1 MLWISWSCL
10 KDKTLRNV
18 ALFLIL
24 CVIAGLACLQGIS
37 ISSMA
42 PSDTSGADG
51 APVNNAEIPATRGS
65 TGGSFDPWDINGVS
79 ADPVTLTLNRDR
91 YAPGDHFELV
101 VRENW
106 QGVAH
111 LYAGVASPDGSFFFL
126 TPAGLTLD
134 LLPYSE
140 DQFARETEAHTVL
153 SLDLPAGLP
162 IGNYTFYAAA
172 VPNGDFSQ
180 MMQPI
185 AQATFLFDKRLY
197 FDQEGT
203 FPNGLI
209 GRRYSRVLLPE
220 NGTPPYQIELVSGQF
235 PPGLVLN
242 PLTGA
247 IEGEPTQA
255 GIWEL
260 SIHVSDGVGNTASF
274 VGTIRVCRA
283 LQVGPHGTFRDI
295 QMALNMAQEMDIIQ
309 IEKGIYQVT
318 NLIIPSTKQ
327 FQNGIRISGGW
338 DATFENQSSNPGDTV
353 LDGHQAQTRILTLQ
367 VGPVDI
373 DNLTFANSAGGAA
386 YFDANSSYSSSS
398 FTNCSFSGNSAEQNG
413 GAVYSYS
420 SPSSFTNC
428 SFSGNSAG
436 GSGGAAY
443 FGSFYSYSSPSF
455 INCSFSGNSAEQN
468 GGAAYFDS
476 YSNSSFTNCS
486 FSGNSAGGSGGT
498 AYFGSYSVSSFTNC
512 SFSGNSVEQNGGA
525 VDFYSSHSNSSFT
538 NCSFSGNSAEQNGGA
553 VYSYSYSSSFTNCSF
568 YRNTSGMA
576 KGGAIF
582 LNAGGTIR
590 NCIFYQNIG
599 RNVENDISSTQT
611 FSIDYSLVNAISA
624 TVFDYGAHNISGDPR
639 FVDPEN
645 GDLRLRSDSPA
656 IDAGDN
662 ATVQG
667 IQVDLANDP
676 RIVGS
681 AVDMGA
687 YEYQ

>member
-1 MLWISWSCL
+1 MASRLQINGTKPVNKKEGIMLWISWSCL
-10 KDKTLRNV
+10 KDKTLKNV

-42 PSDTSGADG
+42 PSDTSGADR
-51 APVNNAEIPATRGS
+51 APVNNTEIPANGGS
-65 TGGSFDPWDINGVS
+65 TGGSFDPWDINGVGT
-79 ADPVTLTLNRDR
+79 DPVTLTLNRDR

-111 LYAGVASPDGSFFFL
+111 LYVGVASPDGSFFFL

-140 DQFARETEAHTVL
+140 NQFARETEAHTVL

-185 AQATFLFDKRLY
+185 AQVTFLFDTRLY

-209 GRRYSRVLLPE
+209 GRRYSRALLPE
-220 NGTPPYQIELVSGQF
+220 NGTPPYQIELVSGHF
-235 PPGLVLN
+235 PPGLVLD
-242 PLTGA
+242 PVTGA

-274 VGTIRVCRA
+274 VGTIRVYRA
-283 LQVGPHGTFRDI
+283 LQVGPHGTFQDI
-295 QMALNMAQEMDIIQ
+295 QMALKMAQEMDIIQ
-309 IEKGIYQVT
+309 IEKGTYQVT

-443 FGSFYSYSSPSF
+443 FGSY
-455 INCSFSGNSAEQN
+455 
-468 GGAAYFDS
+468 
-476 YSNSSFTNCS
+476 
-486 FSGNSAGGSGGT
+486 
-498 AYFGSYSVSSFTNC
+498 
-512 SFSGNSVEQNGGA
+512 
-525 VDFYSSHSNSSFT
+525 SNSSFT

-553 VYSYSYSSSFTNCSF
+553 VDFYSSHSNSSFINCSFSGNSAEQNGGAVYSSSYSSSFTNCSF

-576 KGGAIF
+576 QGGAIF
-582 LNAGGTIR
+582 QNAGGTIR